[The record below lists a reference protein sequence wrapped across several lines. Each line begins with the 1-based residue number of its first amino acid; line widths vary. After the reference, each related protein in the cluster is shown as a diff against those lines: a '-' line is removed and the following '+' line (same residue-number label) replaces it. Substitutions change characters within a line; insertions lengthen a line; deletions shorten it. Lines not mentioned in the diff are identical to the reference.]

1 LFEYWRLLQR
11 LEKNLPP
18 PYPLPS
24 REGKYD
30 GFGLMLMQF
39 KFAIK
44 DVSKFLVIVIDIIS
58 GLNIIELCHSG
69 TAANSLLRHI
79 PLRFL
84 IHPAHLFI
92 FYWARYG

>member
-1 LFEYWRLLQR
+1 LRERTKVRGVLNY
-11 LEKNLPP
+11 EKNHPP

-44 DVSKFLVIVIDIIS
+44 DVSKFLAIS
-58 GLNIIELCHSG
+58 VDNSIFRNIIL
-69 TAANSLLRHI
+69 
-79 PLRFL
+79 
-84 IHPAHLFI
+84 
-92 FYWARYG
+92 

>member
-1 LFEYWRLLQR
+1 LWKRTKPVLSEVEGVRGVLNY
-11 LEKNLPP
+11 EKNHPP

-44 DVSKFLVIVIDIIS
+44 DLSKFL
-58 GLNIIELCHSG
+58 
-69 TAANSLLRHI
+69 RM
-79 PLRFL
+79 
-84 IHPAHLFI
+84 
-92 FYWARYG
+92 

>member
-1 LFEYWRLLQR
+1 VEGIS
-11 LEKNLPP
+11 EKKNLPP

-44 DVSKFLVIVIDIIS
+44 DVSKFLRTHLDI
-58 GLNIIELCHSG
+58 
-69 TAANSLLRHI
+69 
-79 PLRFL
+79 
-84 IHPAHLFI
+84 
-92 FYWARYG
+92 